1 MTRAFS
7 SEAGTGSRE
16 ENASRQGPGAP
27 FRFNRNGKGSRGLW
41 ILAVLLSHW
50 RRHPMQL
57 ATLLIGLIAAT
68 ALWSGV
74 QALNQQA
81 RNAYDRAAATFGGSR
96 TATLVG
102 NDSATFP
109 QKLFVDL
116 RRAGWPVS
124 PMLEGR
130 VQIDGRSYRL
140 LGVEPVTLPAEVGN
154 APAVGKASLQ
164 SFVTPPGEM
173 LVAPETLR
181 DLDLTEGVR
190 PQANGMSLPPLRV
203 QPELAPGVLVVDI
216 GIAQEILKMPD
227 QVSRLL
233 VGKFTMPHAALQS
246 VTGDKLKLVEPNA
259 ETDLERLTDSF
270 HLNLTAFGLLSF
282 FVGLFIVNSA
292 IGLAFEQRLPMLRTL
307 RACGVSARML
317 NTVLVVELVSLALAA
332 GLIGLICGYFIA
344 AALLPD
350 VAASLRG
357 LYGAQI
363 PGQLSLKPVWWL
375 AGIAISILGALAAA
389 AASLTKAI
397 RMPVLASAQP
407 QAWRQAQRRWLMLQ
421 SAAAIAVF
429 AVAGGLIWFGD
440 SLLAGFAVLAALML
454 GAALIL
460 PMILEI
466 ALSLGERS
474 ARRPV
479 GIWFWADSRQQLSG
493 LSLALMALLLALAV
507 NVGVGTMVE
516 SFSRTFLVWLDG
528 RLAADVYINAASDT
542 QAAKIKAWLRDRPEV
557 EAILPGGRADTQFG
571 GAPIE
576 VLGLP
581 DHATY
586 RDNWPLLES
595 TANAWIRL
603 RPGDACLV
611 SEQLSRRMKLAI
623 GDRISVPAPGG
634 DWPLE
639 IVGVYADYGNPKG
652 QIALNFA
659 ALTRHF
665 PQIPMT
671 RIGLRVAPGKI
682 APLIAALQQTFGL
695 DDRNVADQATMKA
708 ESKRIFNRTFSV
720 TAALNA
726 FTLGVA
732 GVALL
737 TSLLTLANSRL
748 PQLAP
753 LWAIGL
759 TRRRLAALELLKT
772 MAVALIT
779 ALFALPLGLLVAW
792 CLLAIVNVK
801 AFGWRLPFHVF
812 PLQLIELLAVALAAA
827 LCAAALPVA
836 RLARMQP
843 ASLIRIFVNER

>member
-1 MTRAFS
+1 
-7 SEAGTGSRE
+7 
-16 ENASRQGPGAP
+16 
-27 FRFNRNGKGSRGLW
+27 
-41 ILAVLLSHW
+41 
-50 RRHPMQL
+50 MQL
-57 ATLLIGLIAAT
+57 ATLLIGLISAT

-81 RNAYDRAAATFGGSR
+81 RTAYDRAAATFGGAR
-96 TATLVG
+96 TAMLVG
-102 NDSATFP
+102 KDSTTFP
-109 QKLFVDL
+109 QQMFVDL

-124 PMLEGR
+124 PTLEGR

-140 LGVEPVTLPAEVGN
+140 LGVEPVTLPAEVGS
-154 APAVGKASLQ
+154 APAVGRGSLQ

-181 DLDLTEGVR
+181 DLALGEGAR
-190 PQANGMSLPPLRV
+190 PQANGIALPPLRL

-216 GIAQEILKMPD
+216 GIAQTILKLPD
-227 QVSRLL
+227 QASRLL
-233 VGKFTMPHAALQS
+233 IGKSKAPRASLES
-246 VTGDKLKLVEPNA
+246 VAGDKLRLVEPST
-259 ETDLERLTDSF
+259 ESDLERLTDSF

-317 NTVLVVELVSLALAA
+317 NTVLVIELVSLALIA
-332 GLIGLICGYFIA
+332 GLIGLVCGYVIA

-363 PGQLSLKPVWWL
+363 PGQLSLRPAWWL
-375 AGIAISILGALAAA
+375 AGVAISILGALAAA

-397 RMPVLASAQP
+397 RMPVLTTAQP
-407 QAWRQAQRRWLMLQ
+407 QAWQQAQRRWLLFQ
-421 SAAAIAVF
+421 SAAALAVF
-429 AVAGGLIWFGD
+429 AVAAGLIWFGD
-440 SLLAGFAVLAALML
+440 SLIAGFAVLAAIML

-466 ALSLGERS
+466 ALALGERS
-474 ARRPV
+474 ARNPV

-507 NVGVGTMVE
+507 NVGVGTMVD

-528 RLAADVYINAASDT
+528 RLAADVYVSAASDA
-542 QAAKIKAWLRDRPEV
+542 QATEIKAWLRDRPEV
-557 EAILPGGRADTQFG
+557 EAVLPGGRADTQFA

-586 RDNWPLLES
+586 RDNWPLLDQ
-595 TANAWIRL
+595 APNVWVRL
-603 RPGDACLV
+603 RPGDTCLV
-611 SEQLSRRMKLAI
+611 SEQLSRRMKLSI
-623 GDRISVPAPGG
+623 GDHIEVAAPGG
-634 DWPLE
+634 NWPLE
-639 IVGVYADYGNPKG
+639 IVGIYADYGNPKG
-652 QIALNFA
+652 QIAVNFA
-659 ALTRHF
+659 ALTRRF
-665 PQIPMT
+665 PQTPLT
-671 RIGLRVAPGKI
+671 RMGLRVPRDKI
-682 APLIAALQQTFGL
+682 PALISALQEKFGL

-732 GVALL
+732 GIALL

-812 PLQLIELLAVALAAA
+812 PLQLIELLAVALVAA

-843 ASLIRIFVNER
+843 ASLIRIFANER

>member
-1 MTRAFS
+1 MKRV
-7 SEAGTGSRE
+7 
-16 ENASRQGPGAP
+16 
-27 FRFNRNGKGSRGLW
+27 LW

-57 ATLLIGLIAAT
+57 ATLLIGLISAT

-74 QALNQQA
+74 QALNHQA
-81 RNAYDRAAATFGGSR
+81 RNAYDRAAATFGGAR
-96 TATLVG
+96 TAMLVG
-102 NDSATFP
+102 REGATFP

-124 PMLEGR
+124 PVLEGR
-130 VQIDGRSYRL
+130 IQIGGRSFRL
-140 LGVEPVTLPAEVGN
+140 LGIEPVTLPPQVGS
-154 APAVGKASLQ
+154 APAIGRGDLQ

-173 LVAPETLR
+173 LVAPETLS
-181 DLDLTEGVR
+181 DLALTEGAT
-190 PQANGMSLPPLRV
+190 PSAAGGLLPPLRV
-203 QPELAPGVLVVDI
+203 QPQLVPGVLVVDI
-216 GIAQEILKMPD
+216 GIAQQILKMPG

-233 VGKFTMPHAALQS
+233 IGKSKTKLAALETI
-246 VTGDKLKLVEPNA
+246 VGEKLRLLEPDA

-292 IGLAFEQRLPMLRTL
+292 VGLAFEQRLPMLRTL

-317 NTVLVVELVSLALAA
+317 NSVLVVELVSLALVA
-332 GLIGLICGYFIA
+332 GLIGLVCGYFIA

-363 PGQLSLKPVWWL
+363 PGQLTLKGEWWF
-375 AGIAISILGALAAA
+375 AGIAISILGALAAS
-389 AASLTKAI
+389 AASLTRAI
-397 RMPVLASAQP
+397 RMPVLVSAQP
-407 QAWRQAQRRWLMLQ
+407 QAWQQAQRRWLVFQ
-421 SAAAIAVF
+421 SALALAVF
-429 AVAGGLIWFGD
+429 AVAIGLIWFGD
-440 SLLAGFAVLAALML
+440 SLIAGFAVLAALML

-460 PMILEI
+460 PMVLEI
-466 ALSLGERS
+466 VLSFGQ
-474 ARRPV
+474 ANAKRPLHV
-479 GIWFWADSRQQLSG
+479 WFWADSRQQLSG

-528 RLAADVYINAASDT
+528 RLAADVYVNAASET
-542 QAAKIKAWLRDRPEV
+542 QATEIRAWLRDRGEV
-557 EAILPGGRADTQFG
+557 TAVLPGGRADTQLAG
-571 GAPIE
+571 MPIE

-595 TANAWIRL
+595 SDNAWVRL
-603 RPGDACLV
+603 RPGDAGLV
-611 SEQLSRRMKLAI
+611 SEQLARRLKLSI
-623 GDRISVPAPGG
+623 GDRIEVPAPGG
-634 DWPLE
+634 TWPLE
-639 IVGVYADYGNPKG
+639 IVGIYADYGNPKG
-652 QIALNFA
+652 QIAVNFA
-659 ALTRHF
+659 ALTRRF
-665 PQIPMT
+665 PETPLT
-671 RIGLRVAPGKI
+671 RLGLRVERSAVPT
-682 APLIAALQQTFGL
+682 LISALQTKFGL

-708 ESKRIFNRTFSV
+708 ESKRIFSRTFSV
-720 TAALNA
+720 TSALNA

-732 GVALL
+732 GIALL

-753 LWAIGL
+753 LWAIGI
-759 TRRRLAALELLKT
+759 TRKKLAGIELLKT
-772 MAVALIT
+772 MSVALIT

-812 PLQLIELLAVALAAA
+812 PVQLIELLGVALVAAFLAA
-827 LCAAALPVA
+827 LLPVL